1 MKELCI
7 CLGTINGIQLDLNV
21 AVLFSAFKLWH
32 LKAVP
37 LELKVKEKLYHM
49 LHTLEKGEFQNHSIH
64 GVQLYSWVSIFG
76 LSESQRILPLILSV
90 AKCHLLT
97 ILQFKL
103 LPESCKASWYLI

>member
-1 MKELCI
+1 MAFESCASRTQSQGEI
-7 CLGTINGIQLDLNV
+7 ISYV
-21 AVLFSAFKLWH
+21 AHIGKR
-32 LKAVP
+32 
-37 LELKVKEKLYHM
+37 
-49 LHTLEKGEFQNHSIH
+49 EFQNHSIH

-103 LPESCKASWYLI
+103 LPESCKASWYLIYLM